1 MNKKSVVFLL
11 AFILVS
17 SLSLAQ
23 IKLPKLISD
32 GVVLQRDTNVKIWGW
47 ASPNEEIQI
56 SFKKA
61 KYNTQADAFGNWQ
74 IVLPPQK
81 AGGPFSMELIGT
93 NKISVN
99 NILFGDVWICSGQSN
114 MELTMDR
121 LKDKYPKVIENSE
134 NSNIRQFLVPDK
146 YSFTKAYQDVE
157 SGSWKQANPEN
168 LLNFSGVA
176 YFFAKDLFEKY
187 GVPIGLVN
195 AALGGSPVE
204 SWMSEDA
211 LKKFPKSFN
220 ELQKFKDTAYIAAIE
235 KSDKLRQTDWYTRLN
250 NTDNGF
256 KNDNEWF
263 LRETND
269 AYWEEMEVPGFWSNT
284 TLGNVNGAVWFR
296 KHITI
301 PEHMIGNEAKLWLGR
316 IVDQDHV
323 YVNGEFVGTTGYQ
336 YPPRK
341 YVVGNQLLK
350 HGDNTITVRVINEH
364 GKGGFILDKPYF
376 LAVGK
381 DTIDLQG
388 KWKYKLGAIMKPLQ
402 GPMFVRWKP
411 SGLYNKMISPLLNYN
426 IKGAIWY
433 QGESNAGNPDLYF
446 DTFPAM
452 INNWRADW
460 KLGNFPF
467 IYVQLANY
475 MAETDQPTESNWA
488 KLRQAQL
495 QTLELPNTGMAVITD
510 LGEWNDIHPLNKE
523 DVGKRLAQEA
533 YKLAYNESKV
543 KLCPT
548 PGKFHFKKKKVK
560 IAFNYADSGLK
571 AKDGMVLRYFEISKD
586 GKTFHKAKAKISD
599 DKVIVWNEN
608 ISNPIAIRYAWADNP
623 QKANLVSND
632 DLPVSPFEILK

>member
-1 MNKKSVVFLL
+1 
-11 AFILVS
+11 
-17 SLSLAQ
+17 
-23 IKLPKLISD
+23 
-32 GVVLQRDTNVKIWGW
+32 
-47 ASPNEEIQI
+47 
-56 SFKKA
+56 
-61 KYNTQADAFGNWQ
+61 
-74 IVLPPQK
+74 
-81 AGGPFSMELIGT
+81 
-93 NKISVN
+93 
-99 NILFGDVWICSGQSN
+99 
-114 MELTMDR
+114 
-121 LKDKYPKVIENSE
+121 
-134 NSNIRQFLVPDK
+134 
-146 YSFTKAYQDVE
+146 
-157 SGSWKQANPEN
+157 
-168 LLNFSGVA
+168 
-176 YFFAKDLFEKY
+176 
-187 GVPIGLVN
+187 
-195 AALGGSPVE
+195 
-204 SWMSEDA
+204 MSEDA
-211 LKKFPKSFN
+211 LKKFPESFN
-220 ELQKFKDTAYIAAIE
+220 ELQKFKDSTYIAAIE
-235 KSDKLRQTDWYTRLN
+235 KSDKTRQAEWYAQLN
-250 NTDNGF
+250 NTDSGF
-256 KNDNEWF
+256 KNDSEWF
-263 LRETND
+263 LGKTD
-269 AYWEEMEVPGFWSNT
+269 DSSWEEMVVPGFWSNT
-284 TLGNVNGAVWFR
+284 TLGDVNGAVWFR

-301 PEHMIGNEAKLWLGR
+301 PQHMIGKEAKLWLGR

-350 HGDNTITVRVINEH
+350 SGDNTITVRVINEQ

-388 KWKYKLGAIMKPLQ
+388 KWKYKLGVIMKPLQ
-402 GPMFVRWKP
+402 GPTFVRWKP

-433 QGESNAGNPDLYF
+433 QGESNAGHPDLYF

-460 KLGNFPF
+460 QLGNFPF

-495 QTLELPNTGMAVITD
+495 QTLKLPNTGMAVITD

-533 YKLAYNESKV
+533 YRLAYGESKV
-543 KLCPT
+543 KLCPI
-548 PGKFHFKKKKVK
+548 PEKSQFENKKVK
-560 IAFNYADSGLK
+560 ITFKYAGLGLK
-571 AKDGMVLRYFEISKD
+571 TKDGKALRYFEISKD
-586 GKTFHKAKAKISD
+586 GKTFHKAKAKISG

-623 QKANLVSND
+623 QKANLVSNN